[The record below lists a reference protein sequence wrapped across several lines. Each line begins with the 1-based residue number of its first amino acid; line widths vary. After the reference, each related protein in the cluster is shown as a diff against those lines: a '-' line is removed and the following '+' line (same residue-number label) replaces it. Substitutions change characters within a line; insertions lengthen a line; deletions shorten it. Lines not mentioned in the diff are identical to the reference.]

1 MYNTIFSMQNES
13 VSIIK
18 YITNLTEKILLLKN
32 EELSIDKKIIKLFKL
47 IQENIPTK
55 EDQLVMIQVYKKILG
70 IFL

>member
-1 MYNTIFSMQNES
+1 MQNES